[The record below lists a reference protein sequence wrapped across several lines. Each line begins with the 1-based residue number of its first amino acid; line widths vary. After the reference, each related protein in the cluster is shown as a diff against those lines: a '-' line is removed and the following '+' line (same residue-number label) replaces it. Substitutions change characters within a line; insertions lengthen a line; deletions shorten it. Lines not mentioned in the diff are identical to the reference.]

1 MSIRL
6 PFAPSARNGTKL
18 VSACV
23 LIALVAVLIPTA
35 AGAATVSAK
44 LRVVTPTQVLD
55 PGTTYIVDDKVT
67 VPTRPE
73 ADCLGAP
80 GGSGAE
86 FSYTE
91 PVALSLLATAGRTT
105 PSVRPLLLSDQF
117 GFGLVICGIGGVEA
131 GPGTFWYLKSNHEE
145 ATVGA
150 DQLKLASGDEVLLYL
165 AADNFP
171 APNPSELE
179 LVAPARAEAG
189 APFDVQVLQHACVTD
204 PSTFAVTC
212 SSTPAAG
219 VTVSGGEGAATTGA
233 DGSAQVSA
241 SKSVKLAATRGTD
254 IPAEVL
260 KVCVSADLAS
270 CPSQRGQRVVGSPEG
285 EKIIGTKG
293 ADAIRAR
300 GGDDVVDA
308 RKGGRDKIDCG
319 PGDDVVRLKQT
330 DEDDKVNGDCE
341 RIRR

>member
-1 MSIRL
+1 MSIRSL
-6 PFAPSARNGTKL
+6 F
-18 VSACV
+18 
-23 LIALVAVLIPTA
+23 ALVALGLVVVPA
-35 AGAATVSAK
+35 SSSAATVSAK

-55 PGTTYIVDDKVT
+55 PGTNYIVDDSVT
-67 VPTRPE
+67 VPTSPQ

-105 PSVRPLLLSDQF
+105 KSVKPLLLSDQF

-131 GPGTFWYLKSNHEE
+131 DQSSFWYLKSNHEE

-150 DQLKLASGDEVLLYL
+150 DQLKLAKGDEVLLYL
-165 AADNFP
+165 AQDNFP
-171 APNPSELE
+171 APNPAELE
-179 LVAPARAEAG
+179 LTAPARAETG
-189 APFDVQVLQHACVTD
+189 TPFTVQAVQHACVTD

-212 SSTPAAG
+212 NSTPAAG
-219 VTVSGGEGAATTGA
+219 VTISGGTSPVITGA

-241 SKSVKLAATRGTD
+241 TDRVKLAATRGAD

-260 KVCVSADLAS
+260 SVCVAEEVAT
-270 CPSQRGQRVVGSPEG
+270 CPSKRGERFVGSPEG
-285 EKIIGTKG
+285 ETIATTKG
-293 ADAIRAR
+293 SDSIRAR

-308 RKGGRDKIDCG
+308 RKGGTDRIDCG
-319 PGDDVVRLKQT
+319 PGKDVVRLRSSDK
-330 DEDDKVNGDCE
+330 DDKVSGDCE
-341 RIRR
+341 RTRR